1 MSLGFIRCSMTL
13 MKMKQILSAIMLF
26 QMDELM
32 LFTDGS
38 VNTQS
43 NIGYGAY
50 LAVSERGLSLNSV
63 RMSVKVRRFEH
74 TSSTKLEL
82 QTLLWALNDIQA
94 LGRKVILYT
103 DSQNILGLQGR
114 REQFEQNDYRS
125 KKNKRLSNYELYQE
139 FYRMIDHL
147 DCELVKVRGHQVSN
161 QKDDISKLF
170 TLVDRAAR
178 KALREDNR

>member
-1 MSLGFIRCSMTL
+1 
-13 MKMKQILSAIMLF
+13 
-26 QMDELM
+26 M

-63 RMSVKVRRFEH
+63 RTSVKVRRFEH

-114 REQFEQNDYRS
+114 RERFEQNDYRS

-139 FYRMIDHL
+139 FYRVIDHL

-178 KALREDNR
+178 KALREDNRGI